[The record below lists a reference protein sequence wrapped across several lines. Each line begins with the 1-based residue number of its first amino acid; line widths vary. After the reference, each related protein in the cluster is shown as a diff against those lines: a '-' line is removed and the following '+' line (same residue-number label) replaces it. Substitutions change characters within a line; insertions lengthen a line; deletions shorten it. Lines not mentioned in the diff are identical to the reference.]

1 MPFMN
6 LGVSIL
12 FKKPMK
18 KPPNLFSFLSP
29 LSLDVWIY
37 MATAYLGVSVLLFI
51 LARFVL
57 LIFFKKKIFRKKKYF
72 FQKKLNFFH
81 CRFSPYEWDNPHP
94 CRTDQDILV
103 NDFSLVNSMW
113 FTIGSLMQQGSDL
126 SPK

>member
-1 MPFMN
+1 MAIADLTITYEREQAVDFTMPFMN

-37 MATAYLGVSVLLFI
+37 MALAYLVVSVLLFI
-51 LARFVL
+51 LA
-57 LIFFKKKIFRKKKYF
+57 
-72 FQKKLNFFH
+72 
-81 CRFSPYEWDNPHP
+81 RFSPYEWDNPHP
-94 CRTDQDILV
+94 CMDEPEVLV
-103 NDFSLVNSMW
+103 NEFSLVNSMW